1 MHSLGD
7 QPQSAGFVPAGPSA
21 AEVGPRVAVLGAG
34 ISGLAAAHRL
44 GELLLHCRLT
54 VFEAGDRA
62 GGLLQTVR
70 RDGCLLERSA
80 DNFLTSL
87 PAATNLARRLGI
99 ADELIETNE
108 GERRAYVV
116 AQGKLAAVPAGFSL
130 LSPSLLWPILTT
142 PILSPLGKLRLA
154 GERWVPARTEPG
166 DESVAAFARRRLGRE
181 AYERLVQPLVGGIYT
196 ADPERLSLLATLP
209 RFSQL
214 EQAHGSLTRAARLR
228 PQQAAD
234 DRRTSGAR
242 YSLFVA
248 PRQGMSSL
256 IEALVA
262 RLPAGA
268 LRLNTPVESLR
279 READGGWLI
288 TTGKHAPERFD
299 AVVIAAPAPRAAKL
313 LQGVDVPLAAELA
326 GIAHASSAVVA
337 MSYDRQSIGWP
348 LQGFGFVVPARERR
362 RILAGSFASEKF
374 PGRAPADQ
382 VLVRVFLGGELQAEL
397 LEQPDDALARI
408 AIDELADLLKIAA
421 PPRWTE
427 VIRWSQAMPL
437 YHLGHLERLTRI
449 EQALARQPELAL
461 AGNAYHGVG
470 IPQCVESGERAAE
483 RIAAALATKLSA
495 G

>member
-1 MHSLGD
+1 
-7 QPQSAGFVPAGPSA
+7 
-21 AEVGPRVAVLGAG
+21 VAVVGAG

-44 GELLLHCRLT
+44 CELIPHSRLT

-70 RDGCLLERSA
+70 RDGCLLELSA

-87 PAATNLARRLGI
+87 PAATNLARRIGL

-116 AQGKLAAVPAGFSL
+116 AHGKLAAVPAGFSL
-130 LSPSLLWPILTT
+130 LSPSLLWPILST

-154 GERWVPARTEPG
+154 GERWVTARSESG
-166 DESVAAFARRRLGRE
+166 DESVAAFARRRLGQE

-209 RFSQL
+209 RFPQL
-214 EQAHGSLTRAARLR
+214 EKVHGSLTRAARQR
-228 PQQAAD
+228 PPQAAD

-248 PRQGMSSL
+248 PRRGMSSL
-256 IEALVA
+256 IDALVA
-262 RLPAGA
+262 RLPAGT
-268 LRLNTPVESLR
+268 LRLNTPVDSLR
-279 READGGWLI
+279 RDADGGWYI
-288 TTGKHAPERFD
+288 STAGGASERFD
-299 AVVIAAPAPRAAKL
+299 AVVLAAPAPRAAKL
-313 LQGVDVPLAAELA
+313 LQGVDGPLAGELV

-337 MSYDRQSIGWP
+337 LSYDRQSIGWP
-348 LQGFGFVVPARERR
+348 LHGFGFVVPARERR

-382 VLVRVFLGGELQAEL
+382 VLMRVFLGGELQAEL

-408 AIDELADLLKIAA
+408 AVEELADLLHISA

-427 VIRWSQAMPL
+427 VIRWPQAMPL
-437 YHLGHLERLTRI
+437 YHLGHLERIARI
-449 EQALARQPELAL
+449 DQALARQPCLAL

-483 RIAAALATKLSA
+483 RIAAALATTPNA
-495 G
+495 D